1 MSTVNQIYALINEVA
16 KQTFGESA
24 VTVTDTS
31 TLVALGDKVLS
42 SDVDTDKFAK
52 TLVDRIGRTIFSIR
66 RYTASGDDGLVK
78 EPFEYGC
85 IVQKIY
91 VDLPEAKENKAW
103 EIGES
108 SYTPTY
114 APVIKP
120 SIKQKLFEKMVTW
133 EIDVTIPD
141 FMFRTAFTS
150 AQGVATLIDAIF
162 TTMDNYMEIA
172 LENHKNLTRA
182 TFIANKLNKGN
193 PCGKHNLL
201 AEYNALTGAT
211 LTVATCMR
219 DIGFLKWASQ
229 QINLWASRMKKMSV
243 LFNDENYKR
252 HTPTT
257 DLVVNV
263 LQDFDSA
270 LVSYLESDTY
280 HNEMVK
286 LANTYSTLPYW
297 QGTGETYSFSDTS
310 KIHVKLNKDTTVE
323 QSGVIAVMYD
333 RDAMGVTIT
342 KRNGTTERNNHD
354 EYTNYYNKATYGYFN
369 DMSENGIVFY
379 VADTKA

>member
-103 EIGES
+103 EIGEA

-172 LENHKNLTRA
+172 LENNKNLTRA
-182 TFIANKLNKGN
+182 TFIANKLNKGK

-219 DIGFLKWASQ
+219 DIGSLNGQ
-229 QINLWASRMKKMSV
+229 ASR
-243 LFNDENYKR
+243 L
-252 HTPTT
+252 TCG
-257 DLVVNV
+257 
-263 LQDFDSA
+263 Q
-270 LVSYLESDTY
+270 
-280 HNEMVK
+280 
-286 LANTYSTLPYW
+286 
-297 QGTGETYSFSDTS
+297 
-310 KIHVKLNKDTTVE
+310 VE
-323 QSGVIAVMYD
+323 
-333 RDAMGVTIT
+333 
-342 KRNGTTERNNHD
+342 
-354 EYTNYYNKATYGYFN
+354 
-369 DMSENGIVFY
+369 
-379 VADTKA
+379 